1 MATIYRCDKCRAEST
16 DKFFVAGVLVPIVNY
31 SERHFQTN
39 DTRSDDPADRL
50 QWETFDLCP
59 KCVIGLKRHL
69 QPDAVVNL
77 PACRPILSAGTEER
91 SFRWTKLPY
100 LERR

>member
-39 DTRSDDPADRL
+39 DTRSDDPADRF

-69 QPDAVVNL
+69 QPDAVVSL
-77 PACRPILSAGTEER
+77 PPVAPSRQPTEELLSADDC
-91 SFRWTKLPY
+91 PI
-100 LERR
+100 

>member
-16 DKFFVAGVLVPIVNY
+16 DKFFVAAVLVPIVNY

-39 DTRSDDPADRL
+39 NTRSDDPTNRF

-59 KCVIGLKRHL
+59 KCVVNLKRHL
-69 QPDAVVNL
+69 QPDPVVSL
-77 PACRPILSAGTEER
+77 PPVTPSRQPTEELLSADDC
-91 SFRWTKLPY
+91 PI
-100 LERR
+100 